1 MKRTSLWIEG
11 TTRTGKT
18 TQLVKEFCDWVENKR
33 KDKIKSSV
41 QSVTRNLASSV
52 LIFSV
57 NDDNRRDLA
66 DRLSLAVNGSYP
78 INCKTPM
85 GWMRD
90 EIKLFWPLLFEE
102 LSLKAQF
109 PLLLRPETEQFLAT
123 QLWRFF
129 CTTNERSDLNQYPT
143 RLTRNSEF
151 RFIRQT
157 LDLLQLAGASGI
169 MVEHIPYILEH
180 GLERGEYFLEE
191 LNNSETEETTVAQLR
206 GDFLLEWQEWCLKR
220 GFLTYGLIYTLYWRY
235 LLPNPHYQRHLIP
248 RYQGVFADDV
258 DDYPAIAKDLFQF
271 LLDNNA
277 FGVFTYNPDG
287 QVRLGLNA
295 DPDYL
300 YQLSSHCEIKL
311 LSNYPRI
318 QSNYGDLIVQ
328 LSSNPLSVET
338 LPDCF
343 TSIQTISRAELL
355 RNTANFIVETIKNKQ
370 INPEDVAI
378 IAPGLDEIARYTLME
393 ILSAASIPIK
403 PLNEQRSLISFPLVK
418 ALLTLLGLVYPCLG
432 DCFRGDDIAQML
444 TTLSYDAE
452 QKIAM
457 IDPVRAGLIADS
469 CYEVKLKTPQLLPIE
484 TYPRWDRIGYQATA
498 AYNHLV
504 DWIKVTKEQVTQEQ
518 ISNPMIV
525 LDKAI
530 QELIEV
536 NYQLSYQQLS
546 ALRELTETTRHFWE
560 IDRRLRQY
568 NPNPK
573 SPQETLIEFI
583 QLLQR
588 GTITANPRPMYYL
601 GKKPSYVTLA
611 TIFQYRS
618 LRTYH
623 RWQFWLDI
631 SSNLWE
637 KGGASV
643 LFCAPLFLRK
653 WSGHTLTPEDEFE
666 ADQARLKRILRDLL
680 GRVEDKIILCHSDL
694 SVKGTEQTG
703 ALLTLV
709 NGSQEIELTMNNKK

>member
-18 TQLVKEFCDWVENKR
+18 TTLIQEFCYWVD
-33 KDKIKSSV
+33 DKHQDKTASSV
-41 QSVTRNLASSV
+41 ESVTQNLASSV
-52 LIFSV
+52 LVFSA

-78 INCKTPM
+78 IHCKTPI

-123 QLWRFF
+123 QLWR
-129 CTTNERSDLNQYPT
+129 CHRTDEGNSDLDQFLGT
-143 RLTRNSEF
+143 LTGNSEF
-151 RFIRQT
+151 RFVRQT
-157 LDLLQLAGASGI
+157 LDLLQLAGASGV
-169 MVEHIPYILEH
+169 MVEHIPYILEQ
-180 GLERGEYFLEE
+180 GLGEGGYILEQF
-191 LNNSETEETTVAQLR
+191 NNLEMMGTAIGKLR
-206 GDFLLEWQEWCLKR
+206 GDLILEWQQWCLNR
-220 GFLTYGLIYTLYWRY
+220 GLLTYGLIYTLYWRY
-235 LLPNPHYQRHLIP
+235 LLPNSQYQGHLLS
-248 RYQGVFADDV
+248 RYQGIFADDV
-258 DDYPAIAKDLFQF
+258 DDYPAITKDLFQLF
-271 LLDNNA
+271 LYHDR

-295 DPDYL
+295 DPQYL
-300 YQLSSHCEIKL
+300 YHLSSHCQETI

-318 QSNYGDLIVQ
+318 QSDYGELIVQ
-328 LSSNPLSVET
+328 LATNPLAVES

-355 RNTANFIVETIKNKQ
+355 RKTANSIVETIKNKQ
-370 INPEDVAI
+370 LNPEDVAI
-378 IAPGLDEIARYTLME
+378 IAPGLDEIARYTLIE
-393 ILSAASIPIK
+393 ILSAAHIPIQ
-403 PLNEQRSLISFPLVK
+403 PLNEQRPLISFPLVK
-418 ALLTLLGLVYPCLG
+418 ALLTLLGFIYPGLG
-432 DCFRGDDIAQML
+432 RLFSGDDIAQML
-444 TTLSYDAE
+444 TVLSYNSTQNKA
-452 QKIAM
+452 A

-469 CYEVKLKTPQLLPIE
+469 CYEFQRENCQFFPIE
-484 TYPRWDRIGYQATA
+484 TYPRWDRIGHEATE

-504 DWIKVTKEQVTQEQ
+504 NWIKETQNQVQEDKNA
-518 ISNPMIV
+518 SPMKV

-530 QELIEV
+530 KKLIEV

-546 ALRELTETTRHFWE
+546 ALRELTETTQHFWE

-568 NPNPK
+568 DANPK
-573 SPQETLIEFI
+573 LLKETLIQFI
-583 QLLQR
+583 QLLRR
-588 GTITANPRPMYYL
+588 GTITANPRPLYYL

-618 LRTYH
+618 LRQSH
-623 RWQFWLDI
+623 SWQFWLDI

-643 LFCAPLFLRK
+643 LFCAPLFLRE
-653 WSGHTLTPEDEFE
+653 WSGRCLTPDDEIE
-666 ADQARLKRILRDLL
+666 ADQARLERILRDLL
-680 GRVEDKIILCHSDL
+680 GRVKDKVILCHSDL

-703 ALLTLV
+703 PLLTLV
-709 NGSQEIELTMNNKK
+709 NGSQEIE

>member
-11 TTRTGKT
+11 TSRTGKT
-18 TQLVKEFCDWVENKR
+18 TELVREFCDWVENKR
-33 KDKIKSSV
+33 QEKTTSSV
-41 QSVTRNLASSV
+41 QSVTQNLASSLLV
-52 LIFSV
+52 FSA

-66 DRLSLAVNGSYP
+66 DQLSFAVRGNYP
-78 INCKTPM
+78 IHCKTLM

-123 QLWRFF
+123 QLWRYI
-129 CTTNERSDLNQYPT
+129 CTSNRGAYFDQYPAA
-143 RLTRNSEF
+143 LTQNNEF
-151 RFIRQT
+151 RFVRQT

-180 GLERGEYFLEE
+180 GLEGGDQFLEE
-191 LNNSETEETTVAQLR
+191 LNNSEEGTSFGQLR
-206 GDFLLEWQEWCLKR
+206 GHFILEWQKWCLKR

-235 LLPNPHYQRHLIP
+235 LLPNPQYQHHLIS
-248 RYQGVFADDV
+248 RYQGIFADDV
-258 DDYPAIAKDLFQF
+258 DDYPGIAKDLFQF
-271 LLDNNA
+271 LLDHNA
-277 FGVFTYNPDG
+277 FGIFTYNPDG

-295 DPDYL
+295 DPQYL
-300 YQLSSHCEIKL
+300 SQLSSFCEVKL
-311 LSNYPRI
+311 LANYPRI
-318 QSNYGDLIVQ
+318 QSNYGETIVR
-328 LSSNPLSVET
+328 LATNPLSVEN

-343 TSIQTISRAELL
+343 TSVQAISRAELL
-355 RNTANFIVETIKNKQ
+355 RNTANFIVDAIKNKQ

-378 IAPGLDEIARYTLME
+378 IAPGLDEIARYTFIE
-393 ILSAASIPIK
+393 ILSAANIPLK
-403 PLNEQRSLISFPLVK
+403 PLNEQRSLISFPLVR
-418 ALLTLLGLVYPCLG
+418 ALLTLLGLVYPGLG
-432 DCFRGDDIAQML
+432 KLFRGDDIAQML
-444 TTLSYDAE
+444 TTLSYDTD
-452 QKIAM
+452 QKTAI

-469 CYEVKLKTPQLLPIE
+469 CYEIKFKTSQLLPIE
-484 TYPRWDRIGYQATA
+484 TYPRWDRIGHQATE
-498 AYNHLV
+498 AYNYLV
-504 DWIKVTKEQVTQEQ
+504 HWIKETQAQ
-518 ISNPMIV
+518 IKQDQLSSPMMV

-530 QELIEV
+530 KELIEV
-536 NYQLSYQQLS
+536 KYQLSYQQLS
-546 ALRELTETTRHFWE
+546 ALRELTETTQHFWE

-568 NPNPK
+568 DPDPK

-601 GKKPSYVTLA
+601 GKQPSYVTLA

-618 LRTYH
+618 LRPCH
-623 RWQFWLDI
+623 RWQFWLDV

-643 LFCAPLFLRK
+643 LFCALLFLRE
-653 WSGHTLTPEDEFE
+653 WSGRTLTPEDEFE
-666 ADQARLKRILRDLL
+666 ADQARLQRILRDLL
-680 GRVEDKIILCHSDL
+680 GRVEEKIILCHSDL

-703 ALLTLV
+703 PLLTLV
-709 NGSQEIELTMNNKK
+709 NGSQEIELITNNK

>member
-11 TTRTGKT
+11 STRTGKT
-18 TQLVKEFCDWVENKR
+18 TQLVREFGDWVEKKR
-33 KDKIKSSV
+33 QHKITSSV
-41 QSVTRNLASSV
+41 QSVTQNLASSV

-57 NDDNRRDLA
+57 NDNNRRDLA
-66 DRLSLAVNGSYP
+66 DRLSLGVDGSYP
-78 INCKTPM
+78 IHCKTPM

-123 QLWRFF
+123 QLWRLF
-129 CTTNERSDLNQYPT
+129 CTTKERPDLNQYQK
-143 RLTRNSEF
+143 RLTQNSEF

-180 GLERGEYFLEE
+180 GLEEGEHFLEE
-191 LNNSETEETTVAQLR
+191 LNNSEIEGTNIAQLR
-206 GDFLLEWQEWCLKR
+206 GDFILEWQDWCLKR

-235 LLPNPHYQRHLIP
+235 LLPNPQYQRHLVP
-248 RYQGVFADDV
+248 RYQGIFADDV

-271 LLDNNA
+271 LLENNA
-277 FGVFTYNPDG
+277 FGVFTYNPDS

-295 DPDYL
+295 DPEYL
-300 YQLSSHCEIKL
+300 YQLSSQCEIKL
-311 LSNYPRI
+311 LSNHTRI
-318 QSNYGDLIVQ
+318 QSDYSDLIVQ
-328 LSSNPLSVET
+328 LSTNPLSVES

-343 TSIQTISRAELL
+343 QSIQTISRAELL
-355 RNTANFIVETIKNKQ
+355 RNTANFIVDAIKNNK

-393 ILSAASIPIK
+393 ILSAANIPIQ

-418 ALLTLLGLVYPCLG
+418 ALLTLLGLVYPGLG
-432 DCFRGDDIAQML
+432 NCFRGDDIAQML
-444 TTLSYDAE
+444 TTLSYNADHKMA
-452 QKIAM
+452 I

-469 CYEVKLKTPQLLPIE
+469 CYEIKLKNSQLLPIE
-484 TYPRWDRIGYQATA
+484 TYPRWDRIGHQATV

-504 DWIKVTKEQVTQEQ
+504 NWIKQTQKQ
-518 ISNPMIV
+518 IEKPNNSSPMIV

-530 QELIEV
+530 QTLIEP

-546 ALRELTETTRHFWE
+546 ALRELTETTQHFWE
-560 IDRRLRQY
+560 IDRRVRQY
-568 NPNPK
+568 NSHPK
-573 SPQETLIEFI
+573 SLQETLMEFI
-583 QLLQR
+583 ELLQR
-588 GTITANPRPMYYL
+588 GTITANPRPLYYL
-601 GKKPSYVTLA
+601 GNKPSYVTLA

-653 WSGHTLTPEDEFE
+653 WSGRTLTPEDEFE

-680 GRVEDKIILCHSDL
+680 GRVEEKVILCHSDL

-703 ALLTLV
+703 PLLTLV
-709 NGSQEIELTMNNKK
+709 NGSQEIA

>member
-18 TQLVKEFCDWVENKR
+18 TELVKEFCHWVEDKR
-33 KDKIKSSV
+33 QQKSSSSV
-41 QSVTRNLASSV
+41 QSVTQNLASSV
-52 LIFSV
+52 LVFSA

-78 INCKTPM
+78 IYCKTPI

-123 QLWRFF
+123 QLWRYRQSHNGNSH
-129 CTTNERSDLNQYPT
+129 TNPFLAT
-143 RLTRNSEF
+143 LTGNSEF
-151 RFIRQT
+151 RFVRQT

-169 MVEHIPYILEH
+169 MVEHIPYILEQ
-180 GLERGEYFLEE
+180 GLEEGEYFLEE
-191 LNNSETEETTVAQLR
+191 LNNSEMTGTSLAQLR
-206 GDFLLEWQEWCLKR
+206 GDLILEWQQWCLNR
-220 GFLTYGLIYTLYWRY
+220 GLLTYGLIYTLYWRY
-235 LLPNPHYQRHLIP
+235 LLPNSQYQHHLIN
-248 RYQGVFADDV
+248 RYQGIFADDV
-258 DDYPAIAKDLFQF
+258 DDYPAITKDLFQF
-271 LLDNNA
+271 LLDHKA

-295 DPDYL
+295 DPLYL
-300 YQLSSHCEIKL
+300 SQLSSHCQVKIL
-311 LSNYPRI
+311 ANYPRI
-318 QSNYGDLIVQ
+318 QSNYGEVIVQ
-328 LSSNPLSVET
+328 LATHPLSVEN
-338 LPDCF
+338 LPDF
-343 TSIQTISRAELL
+343 FSSIQTISRAELL
-355 RNTANFIVETIKNKQ
+355 RKTANFIVDAIKNKQ

-378 IAPGLDEIARYTLME
+378 IAPGLDEIARYTLIQ
-393 ILSAASIPIK
+393 ILSAANIPVK
-403 PLNEQRSLISFPLVK
+403 PLNEQRPLISFPLVR
-418 ALLTLLGLVYPCLG
+418 ALITLLGLVYPGLARL
-432 DCFRGDDIAQML
+432 FAGDDIAQML
-444 TTLSYDAE
+444 TTLSYDAT
-452 QKIAM
+452 QKIAA

-469 CYEVKLKTPQLLPIE
+469 CYEVKLEKSQFLPIE
-484 TYPRWDRIGYQATA
+484 TYPRWDRIGHGATA

-504 DWIKVTKEQVTQEQ
+504 DWIKETQYQVKQDQLST
-518 ISNPMIV
+518 PMRV

-536 NYQLSYQQLS
+536 KYQLSYQQLS
-546 ALRELTETTRHFWE
+546 ALRELTETTQHFWE

-568 NPNPK
+568 DPNPK
-573 SPQETLIEFI
+573 FPKETLIEFI
-583 QLLQR
+583 QLLRR
-588 GTITANPRPMYYL
+588 GTITANPRPLYYL

-618 LRTYH
+618 LKSCH

-643 LFCAPLFLRK
+643 LFCAPLFLRE
-653 WSGHTLTPEDEFE
+653 WSGRTLTPEDEFE

-680 GRVEDKIILCHSDL
+680 GRVQDKVILCHSDL

-703 ALLTLV
+703 PLLTLV
-709 NGSQEIELTMNNKK
+709 NGSQEIE

>member
-1 MKRTSLWIEG
+1 MKRSSLWIEG

-33 KDKIKSSV
+33 QNKITSSI
-41 QSVTRNLASSV
+41 QSVTQNLASSV

-66 DRLSLAVNGSYP
+66 DRLSLAVEGSYP
-78 INCKTPM
+78 IHCKTPM

-90 EIKLFWPLLFEE
+90 EIQLFWPLLFEE

-123 QLWRFF
+123 QLY
-129 CTTNERSDLNQYPT
+129 RSDFNQYST
-143 RLTRNSEF
+143 RLTGNSEF

-180 GLERGEYFLEE
+180 GLEGGEHFLEE
-191 LNNSETEETTVAQLR
+191 LNNSDIEETNVAQLR
-206 GDFLLEWQEWCLKR
+206 GDFILEWQDWCLKR

-235 LLPNPHYQRHLIP
+235 LLPNPQYQHHLIP
-248 RYQGVFADDV
+248 RYQGIFADDV

-271 LLDNNA
+271 LLENNA

-295 DPDYL
+295 DPEYL

-318 QSNYGDLIVQ
+318 QSNYSDLIIQ

-355 RNTANFIVETIKNKQ
+355 RNTANFIVDTIKSNR

-378 IAPGLDEIARYTLME
+378 IAPGLDEIARYTLIE
-393 ILSAASIPIK
+393 ILSTANIPVK
-403 PLNEQRSLISFPLVK
+403 PLNEQRSLISFPLIK
-418 ALLTLLGLVYPCLG
+418 ALLTLLGLVYPGLA
-432 DCFRGDDIAQML
+432 DCFKADDIAQML
-444 TTLSYDAE
+444 TTLSYDAD
-452 QKIAM
+452 QKMTI
-457 IDPVRAGLIADS
+457 IDLVRAGLIADS
-469 CYEVKLKTPQLLPIE
+469 CYEVKFKTPQLLPIE
-484 TYPRWDRIGYQATA
+484 TYPRWDRIGHQATA
-498 AYNHLV
+498 AYNRLI
-504 DWIKVTKEQVTQEQ
+504 DWINVTKEQVKQEQ
-518 ISNPMIV
+518 ISSPMIV

-560 IDRRLRQY
+560 IDRRVRQY
-568 NPNPK
+568 NANPK
-573 SPQETLIEFI
+573 SVQETLMEFI

-588 GTITANPRPMYYL
+588 GTITANPRPLYYL

-618 LRTYH
+618 LRTCH

-653 WSGHTLTPEDEFE
+653 WSGSTLTPEDEFE

-680 GRVEDKIILCHSDL
+680 GRVEEKIILCHSDL

-703 ALLTLV
+703 PLLTLV
-709 NGSQEIELTMNNKK
+709 NGSQEIT

>member
-18 TQLVKEFCDWVENKR
+18 TQLVREFCDWVENKR
-33 KDKIKSSV
+33 QDKITSSV
-41 QSVTRNLASSV
+41 QSVTQNLASSV
-52 LIFSV
+52 LIFSA
-57 NDDNRRDLA
+57 NDDNRRRLA

-78 INCKTPM
+78 IHCKTPI

-90 EIKLFWPLLFEE
+90 EINLFWPLLFEE

-129 CTTNERSDLNQYPT
+129 CTTQERSHLNHSGVV
-143 RLTRNSEF
+143 LTGNSEF

-180 GLERGEYFLEE
+180 GLEAGEHFLEE
-191 LNNSETEETTVAQLR
+191 LNNSQREETVLPQLR
-206 GDFLLEWQEWCLKR
+206 GDFILAWQDWCLKR

-235 LLPNPHYQRHLIP
+235 LLPLPQYQHHLIT
-248 RYQGVFADDV
+248 RYQGIFADDL
-258 DDYPAIAKDLFQF
+258 DDYPGITKDLFQF
-271 LLDNNA
+271 FLDHNA

-300 YQLSSHCEIKL
+300 YQLSSHCQLKI

-318 QSNYGDLIVQ
+318 QSDYGDLIVQ
-328 LSSNPLSVET
+328 LSTNPLSVES

-355 RNTANFIVETIKNKQ
+355 RNTANFIVDTIKNKQ

-378 IAPGLDEIARYTLME
+378 IAPGLDEIARYTFIE
-393 ILSAASIPIK
+393 ILSAANIPIK

-418 ALLTLLGLVYPCLG
+418 ALLTILGLVYPGLG

-444 TTLSYDAE
+444 TTLTYNADQTMA
-452 QKIAM
+452 I

-484 TYPRWDRIGYQATA
+484 TYPRWDRIGHQATA
-498 AYNHLV
+498 AYHRLV
-504 DWIKVTKEQVTQEQ
+504 DWIKETKKQVNQEQ
-518 ISNPMIV
+518 FLSPMIV

-530 QELIEV
+530 QDLIETQ
-536 NYQLSYQQLS
+536 YKLSYQQLS
-546 ALRELTETTRHFWE
+546 ALRELTETTQHFWE

-568 NPNPK
+568 DPNPK
-573 SPQETLIEFI
+573 SRQETLMEFI

-601 GKKPSYVTLA
+601 GQEPGYVTLA

-618 LRTYH
+618 LRTSH

-643 LFCAPLFLRK
+643 LFCAPLFLRE
-653 WSGHTLTPEDEFE
+653 WSGRTLTPEDEFE

-680 GRVEDKIILCHSDL
+680 GRVEEKVIFCHSDL

-703 ALLTLV
+703 SLLTLV
-709 NGSQEIELTMNNKK
+709 NGSQEIELIMNNKK